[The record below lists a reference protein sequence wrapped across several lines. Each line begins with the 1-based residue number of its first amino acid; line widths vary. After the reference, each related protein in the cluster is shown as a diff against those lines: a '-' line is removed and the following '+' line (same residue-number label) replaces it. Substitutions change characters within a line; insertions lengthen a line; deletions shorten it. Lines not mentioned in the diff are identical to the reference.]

1 MRAWLAAAT
10 TALFVVATG
19 CSSATNVAELKVGD
33 CVKLAGTPDR
43 PQATK
48 AECGSPASNF
58 KVVAV
63 VQEDHAE
70 CPADVDSTYS
80 MRNAFNGSTNTICL
94 DIDWV
99 IGGCM
104 SVDPTHNTDPFRVDC
119 DDASVPHRQRATQ
132 ILKDLDSPVSVDQ
145 RQRRGLRL
153 HSATVR
159 GVRRGCHR
167 RPAEL
172 RRGSSA
178 KRVLR
183 KCRRSPV

>member
-10 TALFVVATG
+10 TALFASIAVAACAALTG
-19 CSSATNVAELKVGD
+19 CSSPTNITELKVGD
-33 CVKLAGTPDR
+33 CVKLGGTPDR

-48 AECGSPASNF
+48 AECGSAASNF

-63 VQEDHAE
+63 LNSGADRAQ

-80 MRNAFNGSTNTICL
+80 LRNGFNGSTNTVCL

-104 SVDPTHNTDPFRVDC
+104 SVDPAHNTDPFRVDC

-132 ILKDLDSPVSVDQ
+132 ILRDLDAPVSVDQ
-145 RQRRGLRL
+145 CASGVGYVYAQRRFAVCVEDVTSGP
-153 HSATVR
+153 
-159 GVRRGCHR
+159 
-167 RPAEL
+167 RP
-172 RRGSSA
+172 
-178 KRVLR
+178 
-183 KCRRSPV
+183 

>member
-1 MRAWLAAAT
+1 M
-10 TALFVVATG
+10 
-19 CSSATNVAELKVGD
+19 GD

-58 KVVAV
+58 KVV
-63 VQEDHAE
+63 
-70 CPADVDSTYS
+70 
-80 MRNAFNGSTNTICL
+80 

-145 RQRRGLRL
+145 CASGVGYVYTQRRFAVCVEDVTG
-153 HSATVR
+153 
-159 GVRRGCHR
+159 G
-167 RPAEL
+167 P
-172 RRGSSA
+172 
-178 KRVLR
+178 
-183 KCRRSPV
+183 RS

>member
-1 MRAWLAAAT
+1 M
-10 TALFVVATG
+10 FVSDQRRRTQG
-19 CSSATNVAELKVGD
+19 GD

-145 RQRRGLRL
+145 CASGVGYVYTQRRFAVCVEDVTG
-153 HSATVR
+153 
-159 GVRRGCHR
+159 G
-167 RPAEL
+167 P
-172 RRGSSA
+172 
-178 KRVLR
+178 
-183 KCRRSPV
+183 RS

>member
-1 MRAWLAAAT
+1 MRSWLAAAT

-132 ILKDLDSPVSVDQ
+132 ILKDLDAPVSVDQ
-145 RQRRGLRL
+145 CASGVGYVYTQRRFAVCVEDVTG
-153 HSATVR
+153 
-159 GVRRGCHR
+159 G
-167 RPAEL
+167 P
-172 RRGSSA
+172 
-178 KRVLR
+178 
-183 KCRRSPV
+183 RS

>member
-94 DIDWV
+94 
-99 IGGCM
+99 
-104 SVDPTHNTDPFRVDC
+104 
-119 DDASVPHRQRATQ
+119 
-132 ILKDLDSPVSVDQ
+132 SPAA
-145 RQRRGLRL
+145 RG
-153 HSATVR
+153 
-159 GVRRGCHR
+159 
-167 RPAEL
+167 AEA
-172 RRGSSA
+172 G
-178 KRVLR
+178 
-183 KCRRSPV
+183 